1 MKSITEL
8 IKLDHLSILQL
19 TVRFSPAS
27 AEEKQKTPAFVKQ
40 LALSSDGASKNKSSR
55 STLESAEEIMKKN
68 SPPPPLVAHPE
79 ASDENLEPK
88 GGVYIDDQ
96 LDRRAIFTDIYL
108 NSYPLSFFKVN

>member
-1 MKSITEL
+1 
-8 IKLDHLSILQL
+8 
-19 TVRFSPAS
+19 
-27 AEEKQKTPAFVKQ
+27 
-40 LALSSDGASKNKSSR
+40 
-55 STLESAEEIMKKN
+55 MKKN

-108 NSYPLSFFKVN
+108 NSYPLSFLKVN